1 MVRRKIEYRQ
11 YKRQDKKELTRILA
25 EQIYNHFFEKEK
37 DAQKYSRFVLKRA
50 IGICKYGEVAV
61 AGEKIVGAIFG
72 IKKDKNHFLSD
83 LERMVC
89 YAQLKIRKK
98 NREALKSLLLLDQM
112 EQELMDKNNV
122 DNEKLIFLFLLER
135 RYEKAEIQE
144 ALLTEWESVGN
155 GQKDKEMWIVVN
167 GRAEPKFL
175 DRYHFQK
182 VDEKSAMIQP
192 KEQRFRFYKTLYRRR
207 ESTD

>member
-1 MVRRKIEYRQ
+1 M
-11 YKRQDKKELTRILA
+11 DKK
-25 EQIYNHFFEKEK
+25 
-37 DAQKYSRFVLKRA
+37 
-50 IGICKYGEVAV
+50 
-61 AGEKIVGAIFG
+61 
-72 IKKDKNHFLSD
+72 
-83 LERMVC
+83 
-89 YAQLKIRKK
+89 
-98 NREALKSLLLLDQM
+98 
-112 EQELMDKNNV
+112 NV
-122 DNEKLIFLFLLER
+122 DNEKLLFLFLLER

-144 ALLTEWESVGN
+144 ALLTEWESVVN